1 MRCVKPQTT
10 ATTSTII
17 SIIHTPY
24 ACQKIINTSTYQTL
38 IPIRTYS
45 TYKEINHIDYSPDAA
60 STCPNCTTVSITIMH
75 STPIFVTKVI
85 GVKFGRVDGEGV
97 SSMQIHQFPFPI
109 IPHVNCLLLCVRT
122 LETIP
127 PQKLFFVDIPQYPQ
141 F

>member
-1 MRCVKPQTT
+1 MLPRHVLLLHNC
-10 ATTSTII
+10 
-17 SIIHTPY
+17 IHYHY
-24 ACQKIINTSTYQTL
+24 AQYPHLCNKS
-38 IPIRTYS
+38 
-45 TYKEINHIDYSPDAA
+45 DW
-60 STCPNCTTVSITIMH
+60 
-75 STPIFVTKVI
+75 
-85 GVKFGRVDGEGV
+85 VKFGRVDGEGV